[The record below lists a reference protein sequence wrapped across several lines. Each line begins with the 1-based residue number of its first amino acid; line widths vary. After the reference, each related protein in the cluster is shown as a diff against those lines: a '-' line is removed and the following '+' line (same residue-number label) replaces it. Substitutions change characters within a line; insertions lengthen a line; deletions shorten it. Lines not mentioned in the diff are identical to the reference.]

1 MPHRFSAALA
11 YSAFLPQ
18 GGLAPLSSEAKEVAK
33 LKTVG
38 NLNITATAL
47 TLPLSLTC

>member
-1 MPHRFSAALA
+1 MSAHAAPLFGCA
-11 YSAFLPQ
+11 RLFGLLVT
-18 GGLAPLSSEAKEVAK
+18 GGGIAPLSSEAKEEAK

-47 TLPLSLTC
+47 EPS

>member
-1 MPHRFSAALA
+1 MSAHAAPLFGCA
-11 YSAFLPQ
+11 RLFGLLVT
-18 GGLAPLSSEAKEVAK
+18 GGLAPLSSEAKEAAK

-47 TLPLSLTC
+47 EPS